1 MGITIKELSE
11 ISGYSITTISRV
23 ITNKGNVKKETKE
36 AVQKLLVQYNYRT
49 NVMDFLKSEQSS
61 KIIMVILGV
70 LDNFYY
76 SSLIKVIKEK
86 TETYGYSVLIGY
98 TDNSLEE
105 EEKYVRMAI
114 KEQYAG
120 IFFMNVRGGNDLAE
134 LLKSGG
140 VPVVFLNRGIR
151 FAEFDSVTSD
161 NYRGGYMITSYL
173 IEMGH
178 KKIGHLMGHTY
189 STVAQERRRGY
200 EDAMNDAKLPV
211 TRNSVHIGELNYES
225 GYKYGEAIVKKG
237 LDFTALFCGNDL
249 MAIGL
254 ITALSESGL
263 SVPDDVS
270 VVCYDDTRYARDYGL
285 TTVGAEPA
293 KLGEKAVDIL
303 LAKIRGEQQESG
315 AVVFR
320 PHISERSSVKR
331 LL

>member
-23 ITNKGNVKKETKE
+23 ISNKGNVKKETKE
-36 AVQKLLVQYNYRT
+36 AVQELLVQYNYRT

-61 KIIMVILGV
+61 KIIMIILGV

-76 SSLIKVIKEK
+76 SSLIRIIKEK
-86 TETYGYSVLIGY
+86 TEEYGYSILIGY

-105 EEKYVRMAI
+105 EEKYVRMAM

-120 IFFMNVRGGNDLAE
+120 IIFMNVRGGAKLAE
-134 LLKSGG
+134 LLNTGSI
-140 VPVVFLNRGIR
+140 PVVFLNRGIR
-151 FAEFDSVTSD
+151 FAEFDAVTSD

-178 KKIGHLMGHTY
+178 KKIGHLMGNTY
-189 STVAQERRRGY
+189 STVAQERRRGF
-200 EDAMNDAKLPV
+200 EDAMNEARLPI
-211 TRNSVHIGELNYES
+211 TKNSVYIGELNYES
-225 GYKYGEAIVKKG
+225 GYKYGEYIVKHG
-237 LDFTALFCGNDL
+237 LNFTAVFCGNDQ

-254 ITALSESGL
+254 MQALSESGV
-263 SVPDDVS
+263 SVPGDVS
-270 VVCYDDTRYARDYGL
+270 VVCYDDTRYARDSGL

-293 KLGEKAVDIL
+293 KLGGKAVEIL
-303 LAKIRGEQQESG
+303 LAKINGEQMESG
-315 AVVFR
+315 TVVYR
-320 PHISERSSVKR
+320 PYISERSSVKR

>member
-178 KKIGHLMGHTY
+178 KKIGHLMGNTY

-225 GYKYGEAIVKKG
+225 GYKYGEAIVKNLGSPKAM
-237 LDFTALFCGNDL
+237 DRMTSYL
-249 MAIGL
+249 MNVKPTTPELVVDEMLAIR
-254 ITALSESGL
+254 SEIEAWRTKKDSEDANAKYNEMLYYGFG
-263 SVPDDVS
+263 DD
-270 VVCYDDTRYARDYGL
+270 
-285 TTVGAEPA
+285 
-293 KLGEKAVDIL
+293 
-303 LAKIRGEQQESG
+303 
-315 AVVFR
+315 
-320 PHISERSSVKR
+320 
-331 LL
+331 